1 MRAATT
7 AVTKSVAEARAS
19 APVAAAPLDRHG
31 LQGALVRPF
40 GSHLP
45 RIHPEAWLAPGSV
58 VIGDVEIG
66 SQSSIWYGTV
76 VRGDV
81 HSIRIGARSNIQD
94 QCMVHVTS
102 GVSPTEIGDD
112 VTVGHRAV
120 VHGCTVGDGALVGIG
135 AVVLDGARVGAGAL
149 VGAGA
154 VVTPGSE
161 VPAGTLVLGA
171 PARVVRELGEEERQQ
186 QIAGALAYVEN
197 ARRHARALR
206 ETAGEEVS

>member
-1 MRAATT
+1 MTEATT
-7 AVTKSVAEARAS
+7 SVFEDPGS
-19 APVAAAPLDRHG
+19 VQTAAAERPDGREW
-31 LQGALVRPF
+31 QGALVRPF
-40 GSHLP
+40 GELVP
-45 RIHPEAWLAPGSV
+45 RIDSEAWLAPGSV

-66 SQSSIWYGTV
+66 CQSSVWYGSV
-76 VRGDV
+76 LRGDV

-102 GVSPTEIGDD
+102 GLFPTEIRDD

-120 VHGCTVGDGALVGIG
+120 VHGCSVGNAALVGIG
-135 AVVLDGARVGAGAL
+135 AVVLDGARIGAGAL

-171 PARVVRELGEEERQQ
+171 PARVVRELGDDELAQH
-186 QIAGALAYVEN
+186 IAGAKAYVEN

-206 ETAGEEVS
+206 QSQGGEIS